1 MRFFLLFASSLFRTK
16 CWNSNDFEEPQM
28 SSWKHYNQ
36 YELLIITYLEHTKMQ
51 LIVTAN
57 VIPMSNDFVEGLCDI
72 FNTK

>member
-1 MRFFLLFASSLFRTK
+1 MI
-16 CWNSNDFEEPQM
+16 EY
-28 SSWKHYNQ
+28 WKHHNQ
-36 YELLIITYLEHTKMQ
+36 YKLIITYLEHTKMQ